1 MGSEKSGGN
10 GCFEKAH
17 FSFPLN
23 RLPESGNACVVVCA
37 EIAYLRKKFKADIM
51 VTLAAKEKSSKITW
65 KEFRDLEIPDGDT
78 SIYELINGEIVKRAS
93 PNTPHQEASHRLNG
107 FLFNYNRRKKAG
119 RVFQA
124 PYDVYFDEHTAGV
137 QPDLLFVSKER
148 DFIVKEGNGIVG
160 APDLIVEIVSPG
172 SVDKDRVIKKDVYER
187 FAVKEYWIVDTQWQT
202 VEVHCMVDDRYQL
215 FSFAEKKGKI
225 KSSVLP
231 GFRLD
236 VSKVF
241 N

>member
-1 MGSEKSGGN
+1 MIVLAEK
-10 GCFEKAH
+10 
-17 FSFPLN
+17 
-23 RLPESGNACVVVCA
+23 
-37 EIAYLRKKFKADIM
+37 KK
-51 VTLAAKEKSSKITW
+51 SKKVTW

-231 GFRLD
+231 GSRLD